1 MVVRVATL
9 AGAVERETQVAA
21 EITADPRFELVFRCV
36 DRAEALATLRAG
48 TTDAVVS
55 VGVTSWFDFQCVEEA
70 HRGEVR
76 LFGIATDPIEAE
88 MLEVGGFTVVQ
99 DLVHLQELSGTTLR
113 LKAAPPIDPDGRI
126 VAVWGPKGSPGRTTV
141 AIELAAVLGHTEA
154 STLLVDAD
162 LYGGD
167 IAQLLGVVEELPGIV
182 PICRMGARGDL
193 REDDWVRV
201 LRRLPGGP
209 SLLPGLLRADLWGEV
224 SVFGWTQLLDAA
236 RRCFRNTVV
245 DVGFCL
251 EAGSSSRPGPGRN
264 DVAIASL
271 EAADRIV
278 LVVRADPVGI
288 RSFLW
293 SFTDHRDLLDGDR
306 AIIVVN
312 RVRAGEEAEVS
323 RFLRRHLGRPPQ
335 ALIADRPDH
344 VMPAVWQGVPVAV
357 SDPGSV
363 ISEAMRD
370 VAAILGA
377 EISPR
382 GFLSRLAGRSAHV

>member
-1 MVVRVATL
+1 MAVRVATL
-9 AGAVERETQVAA
+9 AGSVEGETELAA
-21 EITADPRFELVFRCV
+21 QITADARFELVFRCV
-36 DRAEALATLRAG
+36 DRAEVLATLRAG
-48 TTDAVVS
+48 ATDAVVS
-55 VGVTSWFDFQCVEEA
+55 VGVTSWFDFQCLEEA
-70 HRGEVR
+70 HRGEIR

-88 MLEVGGFTVVQ
+88 MLEVGGFTVVR
-99 DLVHLQELSGTTLR
+99 DLSHLQELSGTTSR
-113 LKAAPPIDPDGRI
+113 SKPACDTDPPGRI

-182 PICRMGARGDL
+182 PICRMGARGEL
-193 REDDWVRV
+193 RDDDWIRV
-201 LRRLPGGP
+201 LRRLVGGP
-209 SLLPGLLRADLWGEV
+209 SVLPGLLRADLWGEV

-251 EAGSSSRPGPGRN
+251 EAANSSRPGPGRN
-264 DVAIASL
+264 DVAIAGL
-271 EAADRIV
+271 EAADRVV

-293 SFTDHRDLLDGDR
+293 SFTDHRDLLEGDR

-312 RVRAGEEAEVS
+312 RVRSGEEAEIS
-323 RFLRRHLGRPPQ
+323 KLLRRHLGRPPQ

-344 VMPAVWQGVPVAV
+344 VMRAVWDGVPVAV
-357 SDPGSV
+357 SDPGSA
-363 ISEAMRD
+363 ISETMRA
-370 VAAILGA
+370 VAAGLGA
-377 EISPR
+377 EIAPR
-382 GFLSRLAGRSAHV
+382 GFLSRLAGRSARV